1 MELTTKDIE
10 QLEAF
15 WKGNL
20 SEGDRSAVQNRL
32 DTDVLFYQ
40 EAAKMHLI
48 TEGLEVVKQ
57 RETIKRLKAID
68 ATLPPIDPPHS
79 MGWLKILIVAL
90 VIALAAFGVW
100 YFMIKEEKPEVAAP
114 IAAYFEPYPAL
125 GIRMGDSP
133 DELKKDALVLYAQK
147 EYSKAI
153 PLLNDSFKATQ
164 DSILLFYIGVS
175 HLALG
180 QSSEAQAIFEQLQNT
195 ESVPQEA
202 TLWYLALSYMAT
214 KQYEKAK
221 AILKN
226 IQSDKYKAK
235 VQKLLEEIS
244 KENK

>member
-1 MELTTKDIE
+1 MELTNNDIQ

-15 WKGNL
+15 WEGNL
-20 SEGDRSAVQNRL
+20 SEADRSAVQNRL

-40 EAAKMHLI
+40 EAAKMYLL
-48 TEGLEVVKQ
+48 TEGLETLKQ
-57 RETIKRLKAID
+57 RETLKRLKALD
-68 ATLPPIDPPHS
+68 ATLPPIDPPNS

-90 VIALAAFGVW
+90 VLALAAFGVW
-100 YFMIKEEKPEVAAP
+100 HFMIKEEKPEVAAP

-147 EYSKAI
+147 KYSKAI
-153 PLLNDSFKATQ
+153 PLLNDSFKATS
-164 DSILLFYIGVS
+164 DSMLLFYMGVS
-175 HLALG
+175 NLALG

-202 TLWYLALSYMAT
+202 TQWYLALSFTAT
-214 KQYEKAK
+214 HQYDKAK

-226 IQSDKYKAK
+226 NQSDKYKEK

-244 KENK
+244 KKE